1 MAVGSS
7 VAQPVGVVEEKTGV
21 RQMKRKRMIKLLMSL
36 GCDRNDAV
44 KAANLC
50 DGRISHAVL
59 YYDLLEEFIRTYYEH
74 LDKTVVE
81 GDMTGAVAG
90 MVGSVYG

>member
-1 MAVGSS
+1 M
-7 VAQPVGVVEEKTGV
+7 T
-21 RQMKRKRMIKLLMSL
+21 RKRTIKLLMSV

-50 DGRISHAVL
+50 DGSTSHEVL
-59 YYDLLEEFIRTYYEH
+59 YYDLCEEFARVLCELRRQPII
-74 LDKTVVE
+74 E

>member
-1 MAVGSS
+1 M
-7 VAQPVGVVEEKTGV
+7 T
-21 RQMKRKRMIKLLMSL
+21 RKRMIKLLMSV

-59 YYDLLEEFIRTYYEH
+59 YYDLCEEFLLAFFELQRKFII
-74 LDKTVVE
+74 E
-81 GDMTGAVAG
+81 GDHSGEPAG
-90 MVGSVYG
+90 MVGSAHE

>member
-1 MAVGSS
+1 M
-7 VAQPVGVVEEKTGV
+7 T
-21 RQMKRKRMIKLLMSL
+21 RKRMIKLLMSI

-50 DGRISHAVL
+50 DGRVSHAVMYREL
-59 YYDLLEEFIRTYYEH
+59 YIEFARALRVLQRRLII
-74 LDKTVVE
+74 E

-90 MVGSVYG
+90 MVGSVYE

>member
-1 MAVGSS
+1 M
-7 VAQPVGVVEEKTGV
+7 T
-21 RQMKRKRMIKLLMSL
+21 RKRMIKLLMSF
-36 GCDRNDAV
+36 GCDRNYAV

-59 YYDLLEEFIRTYYEH
+59 YYDLCYEFTRALRALRKRAII
-74 LDKTVVE
+74 E

-90 MVGSVYG
+90 MVGSVYE

>member
-1 MAVGSS
+1 M
-7 VAQPVGVVEEKTGV
+7 T
-21 RQMKRKRMIKLLMSL
+21 RKRMIKLLMSV

-59 YYDLLEEFIRTYYEH
+59 YYDLREEFARALCELRRQH
-74 LDKTVVE
+74 LIE

-90 MVGSVYG
+90 MVGSVYE